1 MDGSELLSA
10 PSARGG
16 LSSRSL
22 PRRKVMKHSN
32 KLHRM
37 PLVSFLLGLSL
48 LAPSLAAAATTTL
61 APTTGINA
69 SNTTWGSDNGSSCAG
84 AMWACVDDGT
94 TFAANDGDHT
104 YVYSQAPSGYHTTG
118 FAAVAGTVN
127 QVVVHA
133 VAAAVSGASGN
144 ATVSLYAS

>member
-1 MDGSELLSA
+1 MKSYTA
-10 PSARGG
+10 
-16 LSSRSL
+16 SRL
-22 PRRKVMKHSN
+22 PIA
-32 KLHRM
+32 
-37 PLVSFLLGLSL
+37 LVLCFIA
-48 LAPSLAAAATTTL
+48 LAVLTVPGRTAAATTTM

-69 SNTTWGSDNGSSCAG
+69 SNVTWGSDNGSSCAG

-144 ATVSLYAS
+144 ATVSLYASGTLQATGTPHALTATYAEY